1 MTSTTSGKEIHDD
14 PDNAAAVWFARLQ
27 GDDVSSQDRRDFQ
40 RWLNADPRH
49 TAAWG
54 GVSGTWNK
62 LSSLETDPAFAAL
75 RADALGS
82 TDFQWRRLDRRAL
95 GMAAAS
101 LIAVAGG
108 AVLGRRWLG
117 GDKGPASAPDEPV
130 FTTAVGERST
140 FRLADNSVVTLS
152 TDSAVRVN
160 HWGKERRLTL
170 LRGQAF
176 FHVAKDPSRPFIVAA
191 GDKQVTAVG
200 TAFDVRLE
208 PGKLSVT
215 LVEGRVRIA
224 GASPKGEQR
233 VEMSAGSRFV
243 AADPADWAISSIDA
257 AKEAAWLQG
266 RLVFDG
272 EPLSTVV
279 AEMNRYSERKLA
291 LADPALA
298 ATPVSGVF
306 KTGQIDAF
314 VAALKTYGLA
324 EVGHTDAKSVELVR
338 PTRNNL

>member
-14 PDNAAAVWFARLQ
+14 PASAAATWFARLQ
-27 GDDVSSQDRRDFQ
+27 GDDVSSKDRQDFQ
-40 RWLNADPRH
+40 RWLDADARH
-49 TAAWG
+49 GDAWEDLN
-54 GVSGTWNK
+54 GTWNA
-62 LSSLETDPAFAAL
+62 LSGLENDPALAAL
-75 RADALGS
+75 RADALS
-82 TDFQWRRLDRRAL
+82 VDDMRPRRFSRRNL
-95 GMAAAS
+95 GLAAAS
-101 LIAVAGG
+101 LVAMAGG
-108 AVLGRRWLG
+108 AVLGRRLFS
-117 GDKGPASAPDEPV
+117 DKAAAPAADEPV

-176 FHVAKDPSRPFIVAA
+176 FQVAKDKTRPFIVSA
-191 GDKQVTAVG
+191 GDKSVTAVG

-224 GASPKGEQR
+224 GASPKGQR
-233 VEMSAGSRFV
+233 KVEMDAGSRFV
-243 AADPADWAISSIDA
+243 AADPADWTIAAVDT

-272 EPLSTVV
+272 EPLSSVV
-279 AEMNRYSERKLA
+279 AEMNRFSERKLA
-291 LADPALA
+291 LADPALG

-306 KTGQIDAF
+306 KTGQVDAF

-324 EVGHTDAKSVELVR
+324 DVGRADDKRVELVR
-338 PTRNNL
+338 PS

>member
-1 MTSTTSGKEIHDD
+1 MTSTTSGKEIHAD
-14 PDNAAAVWFARLQ
+14 PDSAAATWFARLQ
-27 GDDVSSQDRRDFQ
+27 GDDVSSQDRQDFQ
-40 RWLNADPRH
+40 RWLDADARNA
-49 TAAWG
+49 AAWDD
-54 GVSGTWNK
+54 VRGTWND
-62 LSSLETDPAFAAL
+62 LSGLENDPAFAAL
-75 RADALGS
+75 RADALGAG
-82 TDFQWRRLDRRAL
+82 DARPRRFDRRRLGL
-95 GMAAAS
+95 AAAS
-101 LIAVAGG
+101 LVALAGG
-108 AVLGRRWLG
+108 AAVGRRLFS
-117 GDKGPASAPDEPV
+117 GDKAAAPAADEPV

-176 FHVAKDPSRPFIVAA
+176 FQVAKDPTRPFIVAA
-191 GDKQVTAVG
+191 GDKSVTAVG

-224 GASPKGEQR
+224 GASPKGER
-233 VEMSAGSRFV
+233 KVEMNAGSRFV
-243 AADPADWAISSIDA
+243 AAGSADWTIATVDT
-257 AKEAAWLQG
+257 AKESAWLQG
-266 RLVFDG
+266 RLVFDS

-279 AEMNRYSERKLA
+279 AEMNRFSERKLS
-291 LADPALA
+291 LADPALG

-324 EVGHTDAKSVELVR
+324 DVGRSDEKRVELVR
-338 PTRNNL
+338 PS

>member
-1 MTSTTSGKEIHDD
+1 MTSTTSGKEIRDD
-14 PDNAAAVWFARLQ
+14 RASAAATWFARLQ
-27 GDDVSSQDRRDFQ
+27 GDDVSSQDRLDFQ
-40 RWLNADPRH
+40 QWLSADAANA
-49 TAAWG
+49 TAWNDM
-54 GVSGTWNK
+54 VGTWDS
-62 LSSLETDPAFAAL
+62 LSSLERDPALAAL
-75 RADALGS
+75 RADALGA
-82 TDFQWRRLDRRAL
+82 TEGRPRHLNRRAL
-95 GMAAAS
+95 GLAAAS
-101 LIAVAGG
+101 VATLVGG
-108 AVLGRRWLG
+108 VILGRRWFGEAKL
-117 GDKGPASAPDEPV
+117 PAPAADEPV

-140 FRLADNSVVTLS
+140 FRLADASVVTLS

-160 HWGKERRLTL
+160 HWDKERRLTL

-176 FHVAKDPSRPFIVAA
+176 FQVAKDPSRPFVVAA

-200 TAFDVRLE
+200 TAFDVRME

-224 GASPKGEQR
+224 GASPRGDRK

-243 AADPADWAISSIDA
+243 AADPADWTISSVDT

-272 EPLSTVV
+272 EPLSAVI
-279 AEMNRYSERKLA
+279 AEMNRFSDRKLA
-291 LADPALA
+291 VADPALG

-314 VAALKTYGLA
+314 VAALKTYGRA
-324 EVGHTDAKSVELVR
+324 DVGRADDRRVELVR
-338 PTRNNL
+338 PRA